1 MMVRHITLWKLK
13 DFALGNDKATNFE
26 LSKQQTLDLKKDFPK
41 LVSVEVGRG
50 FKSGPHDFD
59 ICKVLTFESKED
71 LAEFLASPLHEKVHA
86 FNKEIRG
93 ERAVIDYVVED

>member
-1 MMVRHITLWKLK
+1 MVKHITLWKLK

-26 LSKQQTLDLKKDFPK
+26 LSKQQTLELQKDFPK
-41 LVSVEVGRG
+41 LRSVEIGRG
-50 FKSGPHDFD
+50 FKSGPNDYD
-59 ICKVLTFESKED
+59 ICKILTFDSKED
-71 LAEFLASPLHEKVHA
+71 LEEFLASPIHQKAHA